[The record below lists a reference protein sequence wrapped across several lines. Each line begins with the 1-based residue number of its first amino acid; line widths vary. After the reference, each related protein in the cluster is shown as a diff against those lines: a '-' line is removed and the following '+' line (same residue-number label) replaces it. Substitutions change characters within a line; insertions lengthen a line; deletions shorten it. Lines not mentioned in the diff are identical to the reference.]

1 MNRFTRILLV
11 VLFAA
16 GGAGL
21 AVALVLNPAYLDDL
35 ASLLETVPATTVMSS
50 PPAALPP
57 LAAASPAP
65 VAMVPHPPV
74 AGQPSPPSYDRA
86 MEIMAGIVKE
96 ATTALAQQSQEKR
109 AAPPPKPADVDELP
123 LPAASAKTP
132 SAANGTTPPK
142 TTSDRDPKT
151 PPVSKGAGDNNL
163 NILAQGEDLL
173 RLLDL
178 LAEQGD
184 LNILASKSVTGT
196 VNASVKN
203 VSVEEALSA
212 ILKNS
217 NYAWRR
223 EGSFIYVGTPA
234 EFKQHDQNSDRL
246 SLRVYHPNYVPARD
260 LEAILTPLVTE
271 GVGKVKATTPP
282 QKNIAPDTNSSGGDD
297 YAGNDAVIVRDYE
310 AVLCVID
317 QLVASIDRRPTQVAI
332 EAMILSVKLNDTNR
346 LGVDFEL
353 LRDKPQVV
361 LASGSPLSDLSAVEF
376 NGGLKFG
383 YLDGNVSAFL
393 DALESVGEADII
405 ATPRLMC
412 VNRQRA
418 EILIGSQLGYV
429 STTQTETSSTQNVEF
444 LEVGTQLRLRPFIS
458 TDGQVRLEIH
468 PELSTGQVRV
478 EQNFTLPDKEVTQVT
493 TNVIVRDGSTVII
506 GGLIRDELT
515 NTINQIPFLGS
526 LPLVGVAFRRT
537 IEENERRE
545 ILVLITPHI
554 VYEPEMSQRGDKAAR
569 EFHHRHMQYADKLN
583 PLGKRYLGRK
593 MFHAAQQAWH
603 AGNQQRALH
612 LINLSIHFDPTRRA
626 AIDLRSDIVDG
637 RRRGDHTDVHPPRV
651 GPGLHPLDSEML
663 APWILDG
670 LQGPPDGAPRSPRHP
685 VDPGQPPAAT
695 DLRPLRPEEIP
706 VIRQ

>member
-1 MNRFTRILLV
+1 MNRFVRLFLV
-11 VLFAA
+11 FLFAA
-16 GGAGL
+16 CGAGFAL
-21 AVALVLNPAYLDDL
+21 ALVLNPAYLDDV
-35 ASLLETVPATTVMSS
+35 AGWLETVPAVAATSS
-50 PPAALPP
+50 PPASSRP
-57 LAAASPAP
+57 LAATPVAP
-65 VAMVPHPPV
+65 VVIDPHPPV
-74 AGQPSPPSYDRA
+74 AAQAAPPSYDRA
-86 MEIMAGIVKE
+86 MEIMAGLVKE
-96 ATTALAQQSQEKR
+96 ATSALVKQSQEER
-109 AAPPPKPADVDELP
+109 PAPPPKPAIAAELP
-123 LPAASAKTP
+123 PPAASSKP
-132 SAANGTTPPK
+132 LPK
-142 TTSDRDPKT
+142 TSSDRDTTSPA
-151 PPVSKGAGDNNL
+151 VSKGAGDDRL

-178 LAEQGD
+178 LAEQGN

-196 VNASVKN
+196 VNASLKN
-203 VSVEEALSA
+203 VTVEEALSG
-212 ILKNS
+212 ILKNG
-217 NYAWRR
+217 NFAWRR
-223 EGSFIYVGTPA
+223 DGNFIYVGTPA
-234 EFKQHDQNSDRL
+234 DFKQSDQNTDRIGT
-246 SLRVYHPNYVPARD
+246 RIYRPNYVPARE
-260 LEAILTPLVTE
+260 LEAMITPLITE

-282 QKNIAPDTNSSGGDD
+282 QKNIAPDSNGTGGDD
-297 YAGNDAVIVRDYE
+297 YAGNEAVVVRDYE

-317 QLVASIDRRPTQVAI
+317 QVVASIDRRPTQVAI

-346 LGVDFEL
+346 FGVDFEL

-361 LASGSPLSDLSAVEF
+361 LASGSPLSDLGDIEF

-458 TDGQVRLEIH
+458 SDGQVRLEIH

-515 NTINQIPFLGS
+515 NTINQVPFFGS

-537 IEENERRE
+537 VEENERRE

-603 AGNQQRALH
+603 AGNQQRALR

-637 RRRGDHTDVHPPRV
+637 RRRGDHTDVHPPRI
-651 GPGLHPLDSEML
+651 GPGLNPLDSEIL

-670 LQGPPDGAPRSPRHP
+670 LDGPSSNGMHSLRHP
-685 VDPGQPPAAT
+685 VDRGQPPTAIDVT
-695 DLRPLRPEEIP
+695 TPRPEEIP
-706 VIRQ
+706 AIKR

>member
-1 MNRFTRILLV
+1 MNRFARIFLV
-11 VLFAA
+11 VSFAA
-16 GGAGL
+16 SGAGL
-21 AVALVLNPAYLDDL
+21 AVALVVNPAYLDDFAGL
-35 ASLLETVPATTVMSS
+35 TVSAEALGSRDSFDHVAGKTAAEPLPA
-50 PPAALPP
+50 
-57 LAAASPAP
+57 AP
-65 VAMVPHPPV
+65 VAVVPHSAIAAQPAPPT
-74 AGQPSPPSYDRA
+74 YDRA
-86 MEIMAGIVKE
+86 LEVMAGLVKE
-96 ATTALAQQSQEKR
+96 ATSALVQQSAQKSQENR
-109 AAPPPKPADVDELP
+109 APPKPAEAVELP
-123 LPAASAKTP
+123 PPANSAKTP
-132 SAANGTTPPK
+132 PKPKPDREATASPVTKGT
-142 TTSDRDPKT
+142 
-151 PPVSKGAGDNNL
+151 GENNL

-178 LAEQGD
+178 LAEQGG
-184 LNILASKSVTGT
+184 LNILASKSVSGT
-196 VNASVKN
+196 VNASLKD
-203 VSVEEALSA
+203 VSVETALSA
-212 ILKNS
+212 ILKNM

-223 EGSFIYVGTPA
+223 EGNFIYVGTPA
-234 EFKQHDQNSDRL
+234 EFKQSDQSADRIAT
-246 SLRVYHPNYVPARD
+246 RIYHPNYVPARD
-260 LEAILTPLVTE
+260 LETMITPLLTE
-271 GVGKVKATTPP
+271 GVGKVKAMTPP

-297 YAGNDAVIVRDYE
+297 YAGSDALLVHDYE

-317 QLVASIDRRPTQVAI
+317 QLVASIDRKPTQVAI

-346 LGVDFEL
+346 FGVDFEL

-361 LASGSPLSDLSAVEF
+361 LASGSPLSDLGQVEF

-383 YLDGNVSAFL
+383 YLDGNVSAFI
-393 DALESVGEADII
+393 DALESIGEADII

-458 TDGQVRLEIH
+458 SDGQVRLEVH

-537 IEENERRE
+537 VEENERRE

-554 VYEPEMSQRGDKAAR
+554 IYEPEMSHRGDKAAR

-593 MFHAAQQAWH
+593 LFHAAQQAWH
-603 AGNQQRALH
+603 AGNQQRALR
-612 LINLSIHFDPTRRA
+612 LVNLSIHFDPTRRA
-626 AIDLRSDIVDG
+626 ALDLRSDIVDG
-637 RRRGDHTDVHPPRV
+637 RRRGDHTDVHPPRI
-651 GPGLHPLDSEML
+651 GPGLHPLDGETL
-663 APWILDG
+663 APWLLDG
-670 LQGPPDGAPRSPRHP
+670 LHGPPDGPRSVRHP
-685 VDPGQPPAAT
+685 VDPGQPPTAI
-695 DLRPLRPEEIP
+695 DLKRPRPEEVP
-706 VIRQ
+706 AMRP